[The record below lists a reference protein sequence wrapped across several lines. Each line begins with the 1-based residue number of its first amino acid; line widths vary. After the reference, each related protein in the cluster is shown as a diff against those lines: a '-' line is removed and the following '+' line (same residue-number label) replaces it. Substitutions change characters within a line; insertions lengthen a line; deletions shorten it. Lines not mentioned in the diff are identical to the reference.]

1 MTREHGHD
9 EITQDGCVK
18 VHGGDHEEEKR
29 EDIELLSVE
38 GELFSAPVVYPVG
51 GGNTSDSIL
60 LISHCHLLLF
70 YSLTNIL
77 ILGSLPRLLLAG
89 KTLRN

>member
-9 EITQDGCVK
+9 EITQDGCAK
-18 VHGGDHEEEKR
+18 VHGRDHEEEKR

-51 GGNTSDSIL
+51 GGNTAVSIHL
-60 LISHCHLLLF
+60 NSHCHIALVLQPDK
-70 YSLTNIL
+70 YSDPAQST
-77 ILGSLPRLLLAG
+77 SAASR
-89 KTLRN
+89 R